1 MKHLGDITKIHGD
14 KIEPVD
20 CITFGSPCQGLS
32 MAGKR
37 LGFDD
42 NRSVLFLDAAR
53 IIKEMRTAT
62 NGMYPTFAVWENVPG
77 AFSSNG
83 GEDFRAV
90 LEELASVEQP
100 DASIPRPSGRG
111 GADGANPE
119 QSPETDGLW
128 HGDSLTL
135 NIGESPNAV
144 KESLLSQILED
155 NVPQKFYLSA
165 RACQGILVRAS
176 RRGKPLPELLKQA
189 LLDMIEWWNPGTLSQ
204 VVQKVKEQEGLEEK
218 ELDEYWS
225 QTIERLRLDA
235 QNLQPTP

>member
-42 NRSVLFLDAAR
+42 DRSVLFLDAAR

-62 NGMYPTFAVWENVPG
+62 NGMYPTFVVWENVPG

-90 LEELASVEQP
+90 LEELARVEQP
-100 DASIPRPSGRG
+100 DASIPRPPRG
-111 GADGANPE
+111 GADGAKPE

-135 NIGESPNAV
+135 NIGEFPNAER
-144 KESLLSQILED
+144 ESLLSWILED
-155 NVPQKFYLSA
+155 NVPKKYYLSA

-204 VVQKVKEQEGLEEK
+204 VMQKVKEQEGLEEK
-218 ELDEYWS
+218 ELDEYWN

-235 QNLQPTP
+235 QNPQPTL

>member
-1 MKHLGDITKIHGD
+1 MKHLGDITKIRGD

-90 LEELASVEQP
+90 LEELARVEQP
-100 DASIPRPSGRG
+100 DVSIPRPSGRG
-111 GADGANPE
+111 GADGAKPE
-119 QSPETDGLW
+119 QSLETDGLW
-128 HGDSLTL
+128 LGDSLTL
-135 NIGESPNAV
+135 NIGESP
-144 KESLLSQILED
+144 KEESVSLLSQILED
-155 NVPQKFYLSA
+155 NVPQKYYLSA

-204 VVQKVKEQEGLEEK
+204 VMQKVKEQEGLEEK
-218 ELDEYWS
+218 ELDEYWN

-235 QNLQPTP
+235 QNPQPTL

>member
-1 MKHLGDITKIHGD
+1 
-14 KIEPVD
+14 
-20 CITFGSPCQGLS
+20 

-53 IIKEMRTAT
+53 IIKEMRVAT

-90 LEELASVEQP
+90 LEELARVEQP
-100 DASIPRPSGRG
+100 DVSIPRPSGRG
-111 GADGANPE
+111 GRWSKAGAIAG
-119 QSPETDGLW
+119 SGW
-128 HGDSLTL
+128 SLAWRQL
-135 NIGESPNAV
+135 DVNIGESPNAV

-165 RACQGILVRAS
+165 RACQRILVRAS

>member
-42 NRSVLFLDAAR
+42 NRSALFLDAAR

-90 LEELASVEQP
+90 LEELARVEQP
-100 DASIPRPSGRG
+100 DASIPRPPRG
-111 GADGANPE
+111 GDGAKLE

-128 HGDSLTL
+128 LGESWTV
-135 NIGESPNAV
+135 NILESPNAER
-144 KESLLSQILED
+144 ESLLLQTLED
-155 NVPQKFYLSA
+155 NVPQKYFLSA
-165 RACQGILVRAS
+165 RACQGILTRAS
-176 RRGKPLPELLKQA
+176 RRGKPLPDILREA
-189 LLDMIEWWNPGTLSQ
+189 LLDVIEQARKSSMTQGEMEMAEL
-204 VVQKVKEQEGLEEK
+204 VQ
-218 ELDEYWS
+218 
-225 QTIERLRLDA
+225 
-235 QNLQPTP
+235 P

>member
-42 NRSVLFLDAAR
+42 DRSVLFLDAAR

-62 NGMYPTFAVWENVPG
+62 NGMYPTFVVWENVPG

-90 LEELASVEQP
+90 LEELARVEQP
-100 DASIPRPSGRG
+100 DASIPRPPR
-111 GADGANPE
+111 GADGAKPE

-135 NIGESPNAV
+135 NIGEFPNAER
-144 KESLLSQILED
+144 ESLLSWILED
-155 NVPQKFYLSA
+155 NVPKKYYLSA

-204 VVQKVKEQEGLEEK
+204 VMQKVKEQEGLEEK
-218 ELDEYWS
+218 ELDEYWN

-235 QNLQPTP
+235 QNPQPTL